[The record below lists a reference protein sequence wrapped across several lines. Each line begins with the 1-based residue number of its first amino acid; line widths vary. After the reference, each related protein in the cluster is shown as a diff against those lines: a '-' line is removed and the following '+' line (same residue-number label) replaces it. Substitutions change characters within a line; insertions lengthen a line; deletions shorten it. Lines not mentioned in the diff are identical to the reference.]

1 MRLWIDTDIGD
12 DPDDTVA
19 LYCAQHARD
28 LELVGVSTVDGDVQ
42 RRAELAR
49 RYAGDIPVIAGP
61 PPGEQL
67 ANVEAL
73 LGIGPWTNIAQL
85 ADEAM
90 LPPRVVV
97 MGGALGPVK
106 HHGVVHQIEYNVG
119 RDPAAAARLLNT
131 TGNLIVVPLD
141 VTARLEVGERDE
153 EVLTNSIPG
162 LQAQIDDWRKRIG
175 DYPLV
180 LHDPAALLVAAG
192 EHVARFESR
201 RLRVEPDGTMLA
213 SVDGPLQ
220 RVAAHIDDELTRA
233 RVRALAT
240 SG

>member
-19 LYCAQHARD
+19 LYCARHAHD
-28 LELVGVSTVDGDVQ
+28 MELVGVSTVDGDVH

-49 RYAGDIPVIAGP
+49 RYAGDVPVIAGP

-73 LGIGPWTNIAQL
+73 LGIGPWTNIARL
-85 ADEAM
+85 ADESA

-106 HHGVVHQIEYNVG
+106 HHGAVHLIEYNVG
-119 RDPAAAARLLNT
+119 RDPTSAARLLNT

-141 VTARLEVGERDE
+141 ATARLEVGERDE
-153 EVLTNSIPG
+153 AGLTNSIPG
-162 LQAQIDDWRKRIG
+162 LREQIDTWRTRIG

-201 RLRVEPDGTMLA
+201 RLQVEPDGTMLA
-213 SVDGPLQ
+213 SVDRPLQ
-220 RVAAHIDDELTRA
+220 RVVAHIDADLTRA
-233 RVRALAT
+233 RVRALAW